1 MTVET
6 SAAPKTKP
14 RWQPVP
20 ASKCVGCSKAVY
32 ENEKLVAD
40 ERVFH
45 KTCFKCEHCKKT
57 VSLGNFASLNEK
69 IYCKVRP
76 DSARAARSRLGSAP
90 DHRPT
95 TGNVR
100 NDFETD
106 VRSARSPSASRVS
119 APL

>member
-76 DSARAARSRLGSAP
+76 DSARAAPLEARICPQPPTNDRKRSKRL
-90 DHRPT
+90 
-95 TGNVR
+95 R
-100 NDFETD
+100 N
-106 VRSARSPSASRVS
+106 
-119 APL
+119 